1 MDRNAGTGTGTG
13 INTGN
18 QTPMIL
24 DNIITST
31 VKPTITPSNSR
42 NYLHSSSHEYTT
54 PNTTPNT
61 IPSLSPS
68 TTHTTP
74 QNPFIPR
81 RRTRPPNPRQ
91 GSALRTPHALHL
103 HLAPLRLHVPRHWD
117 GKVAVPPS
125 LGLLPA
131 FKRDG
136 TTQEQSSRPHRSY
149 KSPQGRHRTNL
160 PQSRSLPTLHQ
171 LCRQRQNPNPLR

>member
-31 VKPTITPSNSR
+31 VKP
-42 NYLHSSSHEYTT
+42 
-54 PNTTPNT
+54 
-61 IPSLSPS
+61 SLSPS

-74 QNPFIPR
+74 QNPLIPR
-81 RRTRPPNPRQ
+81 RRTQPPNPCR
-91 GSALRTPHALHL
+91 GSALRMPRALHL
-103 HLAPLRLHVPRHWD
+103 HLAPLRLHVPLHWD

-131 FKRDG
+131 FKCNG
-136 TTQEQSSRPHRSY
+136 TTQEQSSRPHRLY
-149 KSPQGRHRTNL
+149 KSPQGRQRTNL
-160 PQSRSLPTLHQ
+160 PQSWSLPTLHQ
-171 LCRQRQNPNPLR
+171 LRRRRRNPNPPRRNRILLERRRPRLPRK